1 MTLKWVLVLCVLFEL
16 FIFSRFYL
24 FERERAQAAGAD
36 EGGSGGGE
44 GKGEVYSQL
53 GRELYSGLHPRTLRS
68 PPELKAD
75 S

>member
-24 FERERAQAAGAD
+24 FERAQAAGAD
-36 EGGSGGGE
+36 EGAVGGGGE